1 MKKFLPL
8 YVMALCLF
16 VAPALASDNLARLN
30 GTWTIEGG
38 QAQPGT
44 TLVIDARNKAFS
56 YDNGKTIH
64 KGTFTVVLDEGD
76 VISLQERESQDAAR
90 FTFQD
95 NDTVHV
101 RDVIVPDR
109 QATMKRV
116 R

>member
-1 MKKFLPL
+1 MKKFLSL
-8 YVMALCLF
+8 SIMALCLL
-16 VAPALASDNLARLN
+16 VTPALASDNLARLA

-38 QAQPGT
+38 QGQPGS
-44 TLVIDARNKAFS
+44 TLVIDAQSKSFS
-56 YDNGKTIH
+56 YDNGKEVR
-64 KGTFTVVLDEGD
+64 KGTFTVVLDEGN

-95 NDTVHV
+95 NNTIHV